1 MPTVL
6 PLLCLVALLAAVLS
20 AVAGVGG
27 GTVLIAALYAA
38 GLSPLVALAL
48 HAIVQAVSNG
58 TRAWA
63 YRQDVDW
70 RNGGLCALCA
80 APWPFLVAP
89 WLVNLDADTLRIV
102 LGGFVLANLLPKP
115 GRVHGLSLTWRMV
128 IGGCLKGIIGPVVG
142 ASGLVL
148 APFFFAPQWR
158 KEQVVGTLALVQVIG
173 HLVKLAAYSTAGIAI
188 LGHWD
193 WALALSLAVIMGTF
207 AGRRVMSRLSQKR
220 FERVFRLV
228 LALLGVQLLLR
239 GTWGLLSLH

>member
-1 MPTVL
+1 ML
-6 PLLCLVALLAAVLS
+6 PLLCVVAVLAAVLS

-27 GTVLIAALYAA
+27 GTILIAALYAV
-38 GLSPLVALAL
+38 GLPPLVALAL

-63 YRQDVDW
+63 YRHDVDW
-70 RNGGLCALCA
+70 RNGGLCAICA
-80 APWPFLVAP
+80 GPWPFVVAP
-89 WLVNLDADTLRIV
+89 WLVNLDANTLRIV

-115 GRVHGLSLTWRMV
+115 ARVHGLSLTWRMV
-128 IGGCLKGIIGPVVG
+128 IGGCLKGLIGPVVG

-158 KEQVVGTLALVQVIG
+158 KEEVVGTLALVQAIG

-193 WALALSLAVIMGTF
+193 WALALSLAVVMGTF
-207 AGRRVMSRLSQKR
+207 AGRRVMSQLSQER
-220 FERVFRLV
+220 FERVFQVV
-228 LALLGVQLLLR
+228 LGLLGMQLLLR
-239 GTWGLLSLH
+239 GVWGLLSLH

>member
-1 MPTVL
+1 MLPVL
-6 PLLCLVALLAAVLS
+6 CCVALLAAVLS

-58 TRAWA
+58 SRAWA

-80 APWPFLVAP
+80 APWPFVVAP
-89 WLVNLDADTLRIV
+89 WMVNLDADTLRIA
-102 LGGFVLANLLPKP
+102 LGSFVLANLLPKP
-115 GRVHGLSLTWRMV
+115 GRVHGLSLRWRMV

-158 KEQVVGTLALVQVIG
+158 KEQVVGTLAMVQAIG
-173 HLVKLAAYSTAGIAI
+173 HVVKLAAYTSAGIAI
-188 LGHWD
+188 MGHWD
-193 WALALSLAVIMGTF
+193 WALALSVAVIVGTML
-207 AGRRVMSRLSQKR
+207 GRRVMTMLSQAR
-220 FERVFRLV
+220 FERVFRVV
-228 LALLGVQLLLR
+228 LALLGVQLLVR
-239 GTWGLLSLH
+239 GAWGLLGLH